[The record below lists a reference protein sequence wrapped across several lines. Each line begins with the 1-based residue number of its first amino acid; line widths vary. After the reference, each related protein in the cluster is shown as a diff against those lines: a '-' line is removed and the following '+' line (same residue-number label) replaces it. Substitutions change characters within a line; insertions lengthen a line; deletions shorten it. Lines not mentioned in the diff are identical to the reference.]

1 MRYCGSAVGVIF
13 MLRRNYLS
21 EVRWLTGLGRRF
33 LCCVAGSMHAVSLT
47 LFSRLDRKVVY
58 QLREI
63 GAMTVLQK
71 KGVRAS

>member
-1 MRYCGSAVGVIF
+1 

-21 EVRWLTGLGRRF
+21 EVRWFTGLGRRF

-63 GAMTVLQK
+63 GAMTVVQK
-71 KGVRAS
+71 IELGQAEVRRWDLDGI